1 MRRKRPFNRA
11 ERIGGLM
18 RDEVAR
24 IVQFELR
31 DAVCRHVIVTGTR
44 LSGDLAHL
52 KVTWVMEDGLESDTA
67 KTALERS
74 AGYVGRTLRDTFDL
88 RRNPKVVFYYDR
100 EHARMDRI
108 QALLAADK
116 AAQAGKTKTGNDG

>member
-24 IVQFELR
+24 IVQYELR
-31 DAVCRHVIVTGTR
+31 DAVCRHVHVTGTR

-52 KVTWVMEDGLESDTA
+52 KVHWVMEDGSESDSATA
-67 KTALERS
+67 ALERS

-88 RRNPKVVFYYDR
+88 RRNPTVVFYFDR
-100 EHARMDRI
+100 EFARMERI
-108 QALLAADK
+108 EALLAGDK
-116 AAQAGKTKTGNDG
+116 KAESD